1 MNILKSHMFRSYR
14 PWGDVR
20 RKSLI
25 ARVFHMAMMT
35 VLGLGIM
42 AALALTFVFAA
53 SLLVIGIAA
62 AGVMALVATF
72 MRKPARAFVRSEAPK
87 ADGVLDA
94 RKDGTTWT
102 VY

>member
-1 MNILKSHMFRSYR
+1 MSILKSHMFRSYR
-14 PWGDVR
+14 PWGEVR

-25 ARVFHMAMMT
+25 ARVFHVALMT

-53 SLLVIGIAA
+53 SLALVGIAA

-72 MRKPARAFVRSEAPK
+72 MRKPVRIFVRSREPK
-87 ADGVLDA
+87 ADGVLEA
-94 RKDGTTWT
+94 RKEGSTWT